1 MGWSTHATGTQD
13 PPEVRNWKIHLVA
26 FVASMSA
33 LASQSSP
40 FHIYTFVDR
49 AWTVGYDTS
58 VIGGTM
64 ALDSFR
70 RDFGLADA
78 SPTHRDTVQGNIV
91 STFQVRVVPFLPH
104 VVKLINLG
112 RLAASS
118 EPFSPFRSRKSM
130 AVGSLSWPP
139 PPSSWL
145 ERHS

>member
-33 LASQSSP
+33 LASQSSLVHKP
-40 FHIYTFVDR
+40 TSIDVFR
-49 AWTVGYDTS
+49 LVGYDTS

-78 SPTHRDTVQGNIV
+78 SPKHRDTVQGNIV
-91 STFQVRVVPFLPH
+91 STFQVSIDCQGGHL
-104 VVKLINLG
+104 
-112 RLAASS
+112 
-118 EPFSPFRSRKSM
+118 
-130 AVGSLSWPP
+130 
-139 PPSSWL
+139 
-145 ERHS
+145 